1 MGTIKSVRRQRNG
14 NVLVETDNRTYS
26 AKLLALMDI
35 AGCPVQASAHN
46 RTLNSS
52 KGVIKCAD
60 LKLCTKEEIIEELRP
75 QGVVD
80 SFNITVKS
88 GENRRPTNTF
98 ILTFN
103 TPTAP
108 PHINIGYL
116 RVKVNTY
123 VPNPLRC
130 FNCQKFGHGNKFC
143 RSETVCCR
151 CSGKHTEEGW
161 ENAVKCTNCS
171 RPHMASSKECPV
183 WLQGKEVQKVKAEG
197 NLSFPQARQIVV
209 QRNTAYQR
217 PYLCA
222 SGICGCL

>member
-1 MGTIKSVRRQRNG
+1 MGLFLPSPG
-14 NVLVETDNRTYS
+14 S
-26 AKLLALMDI
+26 KLLALTDI
-35 AGCPVQASAHN
+35 TGCPVQASAH

-60 LKLCTKEEIIEELRP
+60 LKLCTKEEIIEELHT

-88 GENRRPTNTF
+88 GENNRRPTNTF
-98 ILTFN
+98 ILIFN

-116 RVKVNTY
+116 RVKVDTY

-151 CSGKHTEEGW
+151 CSGKHTEIG
-161 ENAVKCTNCS
+161 
-171 RPHMASSKECPV
+171 RASCRERV
-183 WLQGKEVQKVKAEG
+183 
-197 NLSFPQARQIVV
+197 
-209 QRNTAYQR
+209 
-217 PYLCA
+217 
-222 SGICGCL
+222 